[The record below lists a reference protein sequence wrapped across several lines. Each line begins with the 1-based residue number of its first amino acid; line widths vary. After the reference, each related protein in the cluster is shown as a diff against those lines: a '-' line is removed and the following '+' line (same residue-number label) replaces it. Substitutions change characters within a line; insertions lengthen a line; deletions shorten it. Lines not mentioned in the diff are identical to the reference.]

1 MYIVKIINGDT
12 ETLIHNETQKLKSGT
27 IVKGIN
33 SIDSF
38 SFTLLPDNPGFKFI
52 NDFKTFVTVY
62 NTNKKRYDFYGRV
75 LYSNS
80 SMDSDGY
87 ITKEVTCESYFGF
100 LCDSQQPYVELK
112 NWTVMGLVQHII
124 DTHNEQV
131 EEYKRFK
138 LGTVEITDPNDN
150 VYIGIQRENT
160 WQTIQEKLINKFGCE
175 IRFRVESDGLYID
188 FLNEIGVHRTTEI
201 RMSKNMKSI
210 TKEVDPSTFV
220 SRLIPL
226 GAKLM
231 EEVDGEEVETEERL
245 DITSVND
252 GKNYIDVADGI
263 SVYGIHVGYAYWDDV
278 TVASTLLK
286 KARDYLAENS
296 RVQVKYSITA
306 LDLSLLGLDID
317 DFDVHNYHPIVNP
330 LLGIDDEGRITRK
343 TINITDEIQ
352 SNFEIGDN
360 FKTLNEIIQD
370 RYNTLKATIENI
382 KLDTSNLQGKIS
394 VTQNSVNKLNTKIE
408 GIDGTYL
415 YIMYSPYADGHEMS
429 NTPDENTMYMGT
441 CSTSEEEAPTDY
453 KLYTW
458 VKVRGINGD
467 SLQVKYL
474 NSDTTPTITDNDVSG
489 WKDTVPTP
497 ENGKKTYMTQKL
509 TSETN
514 WSTPIQISGEDGET
528 PTFSISQNG
537 YWIINGEETDA
548 KAQGE
553 TPNIT
558 VGDNGNWFVD
568 GTDTGTKAQG
578 EQGKDG
584 ADIEYVYYRSQN
596 AVSNLAAPS
605 YSGTTLTSGWSASPK
620 GITETYKYEY
630 VSVRKKTAGST
641 TWGAFS
647 TPIIWSKWGEK
658 GTDGDGIEYKYYLS
672 NSADKPTY
680 SASNTKWTDD
690 PKGVSE
696 SNMYEYVVQITHHGN
711 GTADSIS
718 DVALWSKWG
727 EQGIQGNPGASIDTI
742 TEYYARS
749 SLSTSAPADSNFS
762 TTVPTL
768 TATYKYLWNYEV
780 ITYTGGK
787 TATTTPKSVIGV
799 FGADGKGI
807 KSIAEYYLVSS
818 SSSGITTST
827 TGWSTSIPQL
837 TETNKYLWN
846 YESITYTDNSTS
858 TTTPIVI
865 GVHGSTGKGISSVT
879 NYYLASA
886 SSSGVTTSTTG
897 WTAAVQT
904 PTASAKHLWNY
915 EKITYTDNST
925 ANTAPCIIGV
935 YSSDGKG
942 ISSVTEYY
950 LATSSSSG
958 VTTSTTGWST
968 TPQTTTTSAKY
979 LWNYEKTTYTD
990 NSTTNTTPVIIGVH
1004 GETGKGVSSVTNYY
1018 LTSNSSSGITT
1029 STTGWST
1036 TVQTPTSSAK
1046 YLWNY
1051 EKITYTDNSTA
1062 NTTPCII
1069 GNFAADGASINT
1081 ITEYYAKSNSNQ
1093 TAPTSWSTTVPTL
1106 DATNKYLWNYEYITY
1121 TGGKTATSTTPCVI
1135 GVFGADGK
1143 TQYWHIKYSDDGGT
1157 SFTGSNG
1164 EEIGMWIGTYVDFNE
1179 TDSTDPSKYTWKK
1192 FEEVEK
1198 LTSVTSSNNTA
1209 IERTEEKIDLVASK
1223 TYVEKSAF
1231 EEYKEEV
1238 SSEFSVRAEDID
1250 MKFTTTTKQIEDVD
1264 GDLQSKFEKV
1274 YKHISFNNNGITIGS
1289 GDSAIELVIDNTN
1302 GIVFKKNGVQ
1312 FGWWDGTDFHT
1323 GNIVVSV
1330 TERAQFGDYAFVPRS
1345 DGSLS
1350 FLKVGGTGAAEGD
1363 LSGGSDE

>member
-124 DTHNEQV
+124 DTHNAQV

-138 LGTVEITDPNDN
+138 IGTVEISDPNDN

-175 IRFRVESDGLYID
+175 VRFRVESDGLYID

-231 EEVDGEEVETEERL
+231 KEVDGEEVETEERL

-286 KARDYLAENS
+286 KAKDYLAENS

-429 NTPDENTMYMGT
+429 DTPDENTMYMGT
-441 CSTSEEEAPTDY
+441 CSTSEEEAPTEH

-474 NSDTTPTITDNDVSG
+474 NSATTPTITDNNVSG
-489 WKDTVPTP
+489 WSDTVPAP

-509 TSETN
+509 SGETN
-514 WSTPIQISGEDGET
+514 WSIPIQISGEDGET

-558 VGDNGNWFVD
+558 VGANGNWLVD
-568 GTDTGTKAQG
+568 GADTGTKAQG

-584 ADIEYVYYRSQN
+584 ADIEYVYYRSQS

-620 GITETYKYEY
+620 GISETYKYEY

-641 TWGAFS
+641 SWGAFS

-672 NSADKPTY
+672 NSSTKPTY

-690 PKGVSE
+690 PTGVSE

-727 EQGIQGNPGASIDTI
+727 EQGIQGPKGDSLQTKYLNSATAPTI
-742 TEYYARS
+742 
-749 SLSTSAPADSNFS
+749 SNNNVS
-762 TTVPTL
+762 GWSDTVPTPEKGKRTYMTQKLSGATNWSTPIQISAEDGTAPTVTINSNGYWVINGGTTTVKAKGEKPTITVQNGNWYVDGVDTGEKAQGEQGKDGADIEYVYYRSQNAVSNLAAPAYTSGKL
-768 TATYKYLWNYEV
+768 TANWTTSPQGITETYKYEYVSVRTKAAGSTSWGSFSTPV
-780 ITYTGGK
+780 IWSKWGEKGT
-787 TATTTPKSVIGV
+787 
-799 FGADGKGI
+799 DGDGI
-807 KSIAEYYLVSS
+807 EYKYYLSNSSTKPTYSASNTKWTDDPTGVSES
-818 SSSGITTST
+818 NMYEYVVQITHHGNGTADSV
-827 TGWSTSIPQL
+827 SAVS
-837 TETNKYLWN
+837 LWAKW
-846 YESITYTDNSTS
+846 
-858 TTTPIVI
+858 
-865 GVHGSTGKGISSVT
+865 GATGKGISSVT
-879 NYYLASA
+879 NYYLAS
-886 SSSGVTTSTTG
+886 
-897 WTAAVQT
+897 
-904 PTASAKHLWNY
+904 
-915 EKITYTDNST
+915 
-925 ANTAPCIIGV
+925 
-935 YSSDGKG
+935 
-942 ISSVTEYY
+942 
-950 LATSSSSG
+950 SSSSG
-958 VTTSTTGWST
+958 VTTSTSGWKTDPKTQTLDST
-968 TPQTTTTSAKY
+968 KKY
-979 LWNYEKTTYTD
+979 LWNYET
-990 NSTTNTTPVIIGVH
+990 
-1004 GETGKGVSSVTNYY
+1004 
-1018 LTSNSSSGITT
+1018 
-1029 STTGWST
+1029 
-1036 TVQTPTSSAK
+1036 
-1046 YLWNY
+1046 
-1051 EKITYTDNSTA
+1051 ITYTDGSTKD
-1062 NTTPCII
+1062 TDPCII
-1069 GNFAADGASINT
+1069 GNYAADGSSINT
-1081 ITEYYAKSNSNQ
+1081 ITEYYQKSSSNQ
-1093 TAPTSWSTTVPTL
+1093 TAPTSWETKVPTL

-1121 TGGKTATSTTPCVI
+1121 TGGKTATSTDPCVI

-1143 TQYWHIKYSDDGGT
+1143 TQYWHIKYSDDGGST
-1157 SFTGSNG
+1157 FTGSNG
-1164 EEIGMWIGTYVDFNE
+1164 EEIGMWIGTCVDFNE
-1179 TDSTDPSKYTWKK
+1179 TDPTSPSAYTWKK

-1198 LTSVTSSNNTA
+1198 LTSITSSNNTA